1 MRVIFR
7 PERIFSGRKITSLF
21 LSYLLRLIPSSF
33 ATFFFSLK
41 EKEKV
46 NLKKFLFRIGLWC
59 KIAQSYLF
67 YFHFCLFARMRIPGF
82 INQHPIKLFLWGKMR
97 IERNRMSTSMEW
109 WWHAWIPAGCIP
121 EFSHFPFGPR
131 LLLKWISLKWNRIV
145 NSSGSFSF
153 LPRFPCCTVALKAC
167 SVIEKKWFQ
176 ELIDFLPFFFFFGRF
191 QSVPL
196 VSLIQWRTEWAPKE
210 NHLEDFS
217 LSLVLFL
224 FFRLDNPSESIVV
237 LFHRFFPS
245 PFTSNNCCC
254 LAHLNVIKRTFF
266 PLSVSLLVF
275 VVWKKKTMGMKK
287 WLAPSRYRLT
297 GIVSIRARLLLL
309 LVADALYH
317 HLRQVLLMHQQQL
330 AFVPTLLLHWHLISS

>member
-176 ELIDFLPFFFFFGRF
+176 ELIDFLPFFFLLKWFVLGPCF
-191 QSVPL
+191 
-196 VSLIQWRTEWAPKE
+196 VSL
-210 NHLEDFS
+210 N
-217 LSLVLFL
+217 
-224 FFRLDNPSESIVV
+224 
-237 LFHRFFPS
+237 
-245 PFTSNNCCC
+245 FTGC
-254 LAHLNVIKRTFF
+254 
-266 PLSVSLLVF
+266 
-275 VVWKKKTMGMKK
+275 
-287 WLAPSRYRLT
+287 
-297 GIVSIRARLLLL
+297 
-309 LVADALYH
+309 
-317 HLRQVLLMHQQQL
+317 
-330 AFVPTLLLHWHLISS
+330 

>member
-1 MRVIFR
+1 
-7 PERIFSGRKITSLF
+7 
-21 LSYLLRLIPSSF
+21 
-33 ATFFFSLK
+33 
-41 EKEKV
+41 
-46 NLKKFLFRIGLWC
+46 
-59 KIAQSYLF
+59 
-67 YFHFCLFARMRIPGF
+67 MRIPGF